1 MSGGAAPT
9 GLVARWAL
17 HVALIAALGA
27 FVVARSDRSV
37 LVLLIPLALV
47 PALRWRRAPRLLVSL
62 LPVTAQAALVATFA
76 LAVLSRQLLFIR
88 EDLGFRYGGILGWC
102 LAVLA
107 VAFLLGHR
115 IWPAT
120 STLLPAIV
128 GLLVV
133 SGLNPGVGLFP
144 YFAVASALALWT
156 FALVRGGPRRLG
168 GPLLAF
174 LLVAAAVSAATLRFL
189 PWAQPF
195 VERAVA
201 RTFAEGTTG
210 LSGES
215 RLGEFGDLATS
226 DRIVL
231 RVWTS
236 RPRPLRAYVFSRF
249 DGVEWSTADRRE
261 TSGNKPVLPALE
273 AGDET
278 RLPDVPG
285 NLFVL
290 ATGGDRAREDPAGLV
305 ETRILQSAVTDWP
318 LLVPAEPRLVRAP
331 TPYLLRSREGELRW
345 PPYEPARV
353 YSVGAE
359 REPGTRPARGEGA
372 SLRAAALGL
381 PARLDP
387 RIRLLAGTLATDAG
401 SDRGRLDNTV
411 EWLHTHLTYSLEVGE
426 FETADPLAEFLFD
439 KKKGYCEYF
448 ASAAAVLLRLQ
459 GVPTRY
465 VKGFGVGPQN
475 FVPGGYGVSDHYLI
489 RESDAHAWVESY
501 IEGAGWVE
509 ADPTPPDGFAAV
521 HAWAPG
527 PLERLVEAIRVH
539 RAELWA
545 LLTHEG
551 FGGLLTLVTA
561 SAGRLAGT
569 LWRHP
574 GLVVCGVALLLA
586 ALSRD
591 WLGALLARLRSRR
604 RARLERQ
611 AALPGPL
618 ASLLAAVERHWA
630 RQGRA
635 RPPASGLQEHLGSL
649 PAGALSRSTR
659 EASAAVVAA
668 CYRSA
673 YGGAPPTPSEITLL
687 QRAVAHLD

>member
-62 LPVTAQAALVATFA
+62 LPVTAHAVLVATFA

-107 VAFLLGHR
+107 VVFLLGHR

-133 SGLNPGVGLFP
+133 SGLNPGIGLFP
-144 YFAVASALALWT
+144 YFAVASGLALWT
-156 FALVRGGPRRLG
+156 FAFVRGGPRRLG

-174 LLVAAAVSAATLRFL
+174 LLIAAAVSAATLRFL

-249 DGVEWSTADRRE
+249 DGLEWSTGDRRE

-273 AGDET
+273 SGEEP
-278 RLPDVPG
+278 RLADVSG
-285 NLFVL
+285 NLFVV
-290 ATGGDRAREDPAGLV
+290 ATGGDQASRDLA
-305 ETRILQSAVTDWP
+305 ETRILQSVVTDWP

-345 PPYEPARV
+345 PAYEPARL
-353 YSVGAE
+353 YSVGGE
-359 REPGTRPARGEGA
+359 RESGTSPARDGAA

-387 RIRLLAGTLATDAG
+387 RIRLLAATLATDAE

-411 EWLHTHLTYSLEVGE
+411 DWLHTHLTYSLEVGE

-465 VKGFGVGPQN
+465 VKGFAVGPHN
-475 FVPGGYGVSDHYLI
+475 FVAGGYGVSDHYLI
-489 RESDAHAWVESY
+489 RESDAHAWVEAY

-509 ADPTPPDGFAAV
+509 ADPTPADGFAAV

-527 PLERLVEAIRVH
+527 PLDRLVEAIRVH
-539 RAELWA
+539 GAELWA
-545 LLTHEG
+545 LLMHEG
-551 FGGLLTLVTA
+551 FGGLLTLATTL
-561 SAGRLAGT
+561 AGRLAAT

-574 GLVVCGVALLLA
+574 VLTMCSVALLLA
-586 ALSRD
+586 VLARD
-591 WLGALLARLRSRR
+591 WLGALLRRLRARR
-604 RARLERQ
+604 RARLERR
-611 AALPGPL
+611 AALPGSL
-618 ASLLAAVERHWA
+618 APLLATVERHWA
-630 RQGRA
+630 RRGRA
-635 RPPASGLQEHLGSL
+635 RPPASGLQEHLGNL
-649 PAGALSRSTR
+649 PAGALSVSAR

-673 YGGAPPTPSEITLL
+673 YGGARPTASEIAVLR
-687 QRAVAHLD
+687 RAVARLE